1 MIATAGDSI
10 LTFSE
15 PADVRPA
22 PERLPETSKMKTILV
37 LAHHPELADAIRTA
51 LDPERFRVVHR
62 IDVAEAE
69 PLLDHALIHFCV
81 VDAPVVDTAG
91 MWVFERI
98 RRRVP
103 HAPIVVFCD
112 DAKWALEEEA
122 YLAGVKHVL
131 RKPVRARMLEA
142 VLEQTHGVPAT
153 TGQAPAAPSVPVRL
167 TPVPEVPIRPPNEAT
182 LRSLQKWREFSSL
195 LASSLSAESL
205 LKQFLLQLREITG
218 VGRAA
223 IFLRQPV
230 LAISHAR
237 NMDAGRFLR
246 SAHAIGLS
254 SSIVDQLEL
263 SLETGVGGHIHRHG
277 RILWRD
283 SLEAQNDSEIAREF
297 AVLNMQVV
305 VPILD
310 RQTLVGLL
318 ALDGRIT
325 GEPLSREELEII
337 FHLLGEM
344 GLAIR
349 NVWFHDQL
357 LANQE
362 MLTGILRQ
370 FNSGCIVVGRDL
382 NILHCNDAA
391 RKFLVGSKRAVELQ
405 FSDLPVVLGSKIYQV
420 LKSGAALAPFRF
432 QPADTQK
439 SVFQISIVPL
449 QTRPGALPDSAL
461 MVVED
466 HTQAEQLHTLEVET
480 NNLRLIKS
488 MADRLAHEIGN
499 ALVPISTHQQLIGDQ
514 FLDPDF
520 RNSLEEALAEGV
532 KRISRLVNQ
541 MRFLARDVVAG
552 EETFPLGPVVEE
564 AFREAQTHQQV
575 KSALL
580 KYDSNVPAP
589 IVCGD
594 RAALKHAFLEIFLN
608 ALQANPKNAKISVK
622 MKIDQGFN
630 GKGRRLAEVEV
641 HDNGAGFTPETALK
655 VPAPFFTTR
664 TVGLGLGLTV
674 SRKIIET
681 HQGKLEIPS
690 PADVDH
696 GVVRVFLPQSSN

>member
-1 MIATAGDSI
+1 
-10 LTFSE
+10 
-15 PADVRPA
+15 
-22 PERLPETSKMKTILV
+22 MKTILV
-37 LAHHPELADAIRTA
+37 LAHHPELADSIRTS
-51 LDPERFRVVHR
+51 LDPERYRVVHR
-62 IDVAEAE
+62 LDVAEAE
-69 PLLDHALIHFCV
+69 PLLDHALINFCV
-81 VDAPVVDTAG
+81 VDAAVADSAG

-98 RRRVP
+98 RRRAP
-103 HAPIVVFCD
+103 HAPIIVFCE
-112 DAKWALEEEA
+112 DAKWVLEEEA

-142 VLEQTHGVPAT
+142 VLEQPQAAVA
-153 TGQAPAAPSVPVRL
+153 APAASNVPARL
-167 TPVPEVPIRPPNEAT
+167 AAFQASEAVARPASEAT

-195 LASSLSAESL
+195 LANSLSTEAL
-205 LKQFLLQLREITG
+205 LRQFLLQLREITG

-230 LAISHAR
+230 LAINHA
-237 NMDAGRFLR
+237 ASLGGGRFLR
-246 SAHAIGLS
+246 SAYAIGLS
-254 SSIVDQLEL
+254 TNVVDQLEL
-263 SLETGVGGHIHRHG
+263 SLETGIGGHIHRHG

-283 SLEAQNDSEIAREF
+283 SLEAQNDSEIVREF
-297 AVLNMQVV
+297 SVLNTQVV

-310 RQTLVGLL
+310 RQTLVGLM

-337 FHLLGEM
+337 FHLLEEM

-357 LANQE
+357 VANQE

-370 FNSGCIVVGRDL
+370 FNSGCVVVGRDL
-382 NILHCNDAA
+382 NILHCNDTA
-391 RKFLVGSKRAVELQ
+391 RKFLTGTKRASDLQ

-420 LKSGAALAPFRF
+420 LKSGASLAPFRF
-432 QPADTQK
+432 QPADTQR
-439 SVFQISIVPL
+439 STYQISIVPL

-466 HTQAEQLHTLEVET
+466 HTQSEQLHTLEVET

-499 ALVPISTHQQLIGDQ
+499 ALVPISTHQQLIADQ

-520 RNSLEEALAEGV
+520 RGSLEEALEDGV

-541 MRFLARDVVAG
+541 MRFLARDAVAG
-552 EETFPLGPVVEE
+552 EESFPLGPMVEE

-580 KYDSNVPAP
+580 KFDSASAP
-589 IVCGD
+589 PVVSGD
-594 RAALKHAFLEIFLN
+594 RVALKHAFLEIFLN

-622 MKIDQGFN
+622 VKIDQGFN

-641 HDNGAGFTPETALK
+641 HDNGEGFTPEIAQK

-681 HQGKLEIPS
+681 HHGKLEIPPPDES
-690 PADVDH
+690 HH

>member
-1 MIATAGDSI
+1 M
-10 LTFSE
+10 
-15 PADVRPA
+15 V
-22 PERLPETSKMKTILV
+22 
-37 LAHHPELADAIRTA
+37 
-51 LDPERFRVVHR
+51 
-62 IDVAEAE
+62 EA
-69 PLLDHALIHFCV
+69 
-81 VDAPVVDTAG
+81 AG

-98 RRRVP
+98 RRRAP
-103 HAPIVVFCD
+103 AAPILVFCD
-112 DAKWALEEEA
+112 DPKWALEEEA

-131 RKPVRARMLEA
+131 QKPVRARMLEA
-142 VLEQTHGVPAT
+142 LLEQPKSAT
-153 TGQAPAAPSVPVRL
+153 NLPAAPLMP
-167 TPVPEVPIRPPNEAT
+167 TPVPARLPAPLVPETAMRPANEAT

-195 LASSLSAESL
+195 LANSLSTEAL

-230 LAISHAR
+230 LAVGNPAT
-237 NMDAGRFLR
+237 MGGGKFLR
-246 SAHAIGLS
+246 SAYAIGLS

-263 SLETGVGGHIHRHG
+263 SLETGVGGHIYRHG

-283 SLEAQNDSEIAREF
+283 SAEAQNDSEIVREF
-297 AVLNMQVV
+297 SVLNTQVV

-325 GEPLSREELEII
+325 GEPLTREELEVI
-337 FHLLGEM
+337 FHLLEEM

-357 LANQE
+357 VANQE

-370 FNSGCIVVGRDL
+370 LNSGCIVVGRDL
-382 NILHCNDAA
+382 NILHCNDTA

-405 FSDLPVVLGSKIYQV
+405 FSDLPVVLGSKVYQV

-449 QTRPGALPDSAL
+449 QSRPGAVPDSAL
-461 MVVED
+461 MIVED
-466 HTQAEQLHTLEVET
+466 HTQSEQLHTLEVET

-499 ALVPISTHQQLIGDQ
+499 ALVPISTHQQLIADQ

-520 RNSLEEALAEGV
+520 RGSLEEALADGV

-541 MRFLARDVVAG
+541 MRFLARDTVGG
-552 EETFPLGPVVEE
+552 EETFPLQPLVEE
-564 AFREAQTHQQV
+564 AFREAQAHQQV

-580 KYDSNVPAP
+580 KFDASVSAP
-589 IVCGD
+589 VVTGD

-608 ALQANPKNAKISVK
+608 ALQANPKNAKIAVK

-641 HDNGAGFTPETALK
+641 HDNGAGFTAETAQK

-681 HQGKLEIPS
+681 HQGKLEIPAS
-690 PADVDH
+690 TETQH
-696 GVVRVFLPQSSN
+696 GVVKVFLPQSAN